1 MSQSQ
6 NELNKLKSVVHDLT
20 KSYIEDNP
28 DHFINKLFKKYKCF
42 PYPKKRELLSIY
54 NTMVANKE
62 INDDY
67 EIRLMLTT
75 KKLKNMSGI
84 SSITIFLHPYPNGQA
99 FSCKFNCHYC
109 PNQPGQPRSYLEN
122 EPGCLRAT
130 RNKHDTINQFYDR
143 ARTLENNGH
152 IIDKIELLV
161 LGGTLESYPQ
171 DYLED
176 FFRNIYYA
184 ANTYKSNH
192 GRPKKTLL
200 KEQTENINTVCRIIG
215 LTIETRPDQINKD
228 SLIKYRK
235 WGVTR
240 VQLGIQTIYDKILKK
255 INRGCMHKH
264 AIKAA
269 QLLKDSCFKYDAHFM
284 PNLPDTTPEMDVDMF
299 KYIFNSQDLQPDQA
313 KIYPT
318 AVTPYTQIEKWH
330 SEGKYK
336 PYSEN
341 KLLDVL
347 LYVKEIIPPY
357 VRINRLP
364 RDIPTEYII
373 DGYKHTN
380 LRQILLDRME
390 KDGKYCKC
398 IRCREISINRRPLD
412 DIKLTIRKYRASNGD
427 EYFISYETKDERY
440 IYGFIR
446 LRISKN
452 AGAGIFQ
459 CLENHSL
466 IRELHVYGQL
476 INKGNKNTTGVQ
488 HKGLGSKLVK
498 KAIEISLENGY
509 NHIAVISG
517 IGVRNYYIE
526 KFNFKLDEHGFLTKK
541 IKPDI
546 NINFYIILAIILLLV
561 VIKCHLTIIIKDE
574 L

>member
-1 MSQSQ
+1 MSNS
-6 NELNKLKSVVHDLT
+6 EHEKIKSIIHDLT

-42 PYPKKRELLSIY
+42 PYPKKRDLLKVY
-54 NTMVANKE
+54 NSMVANDE
-62 INDDY
+62 IKDDY

-130 RNKHDTINQFYDR
+130 RNKHDTLDQFYDR
-143 ARTLENNGH
+143 AQTLENNGH

-161 LGGTLESYPQ
+161 LGGTLESYPP
-171 DYLED
+171 DYLEE
-176 FFRNIYYA
+176 FFRNVYYA
-184 ANTYKSNH
+184 ANTYKTNR
-192 GRPKKTLL
+192 GRPKKSL
-200 KEQTENINTVCRIIG
+200 EDEINENITTLCRIIG
-215 LTIETRPDQINKD
+215 LTIETRPDQINPET
-228 SLIKYRK
+228 LIKYRR

-269 QLLKDSCFKYDAHFM
+269 RLLKDSCFKYDAHFM
-284 PNLPDTTPEMDVDMF
+284 PNLPDTTPEMDIDMF
-299 KYIFNSQDLQPDQA
+299 KYIFESQDLQPDQA

-318 AVTPYTQIEKWH
+318 AVTPYTEIEKWH
-330 SEGKYK
+330 KEGKYK

-341 KLLDVL
+341 ELLDVL
-347 LYVKEIIPPY
+347 LYVKENIPPY

-373 DGYKHTN
+373 DGYEHTN
-380 LRQILLDRME
+380 LRQILLDKMS

-398 IRCREISINRRPLD
+398 IRCREISLHRRPLD
-412 DIKLTIRKYRASNGD
+412 DIKLIVRKYRASEGD

-440 IYGFIR
+440 IYGFLR
-446 LRISKN
+446 LRLSKN
-452 AGAGIFQ
+452 AGAGIFK
-459 CLENHSL
+459 CLENHAL

-476 INKGNKNTTGVQ
+476 INSKNKNTSAVQ
-488 HKGLGSKLVK
+488 HRGLGTKLVD
-498 KAIEISLENGY
+498 KAVRISQENGFK
-509 NHIAVISG
+509 NIAVISG
-517 IGVRNYYIE
+517 TGVRGYYIE
-526 KFNFKLDEHGFLTKK
+526 KLGFKLNEHGFLTKK
-541 IKPDI
+541 ITSNV
-546 NINFYIILAIILLLV
+546 NIYIGCILVIIIAIIAKLFL
-561 VIKCHLTIIIKDE
+561 D
-574 L
+574 